1 MVSNTSF
8 NLRADITQIQME
20 SNLESGKE
28 GICLDQQDANVEEK
42 APPRVS
48 ISVSLH
54 FADLTEKT
62 QILVFTYLSDVDLRN
77 ISQVNRA
84 CHQLAGRVTVDWIN
98 QRKNPLVKL
107 MKPHQLEN
115 LLKLHGQRLQ
125 YCDCTG
131 MPISADKD
139 ILYRILALCPNIT
152 HLLLKECGLS
162 DQDMDIII
170 KQPNVKVL
178 NVCSNGLTSKGIEK
192 LVQSSFF
199 LQLTQLNLSQNFIGD
214 DLGSLIFK
222 QEGALEV
229 LNISHDL
236 SSKKIGKKTVT
247 TIVEE
252 MRLKKLRILH
262 LDHNH
267 LDDECIDLLFS
278 KKSASIQLYTI
289 SGNPAKEMM
298 MMEIPF

>member
-1 MVSNTSF
+1 MVFTTSF
-8 NLRADITQIQME
+8 NLRADKTQVQRE
-20 SNLESGKE
+20 FNLEFVKAGR
-28 GICLDQQDANVEEK
+28 CLDQHCADAGEK
-42 APPRVS
+42 ETTHAS

-54 FADLTEKT
+54 FTDLAEKT
-62 QILVFTYLSDVDLRN
+62 HAHVFTYLSDVDLRN

-84 CHQLAGRVTVDWIN
+84 CHQLAGRATVDWIN
-98 QRKNPLVKL
+98 QRKKPLAKL
-107 MKPHQLEN
+107 MKPLQLEN
-115 LLKLHGQRLQ
+115 LLKLHGERLQ

-131 MPISADKD
+131 MPISANKE
-139 ILYRILALCPNIT
+139 ILYRIIALCPNIT
-152 HLLLKECGLS
+152 HLHLKECGLS

-170 KQPNVKVL
+170 KHPNVKVL
-178 NVCSNGLTSKGIEK
+178 NVSSNGLTSKGIEK
-192 LVQSSFF
+192 LVQSTFF

-214 DLGSLIFK
+214 DLGSLMFK
-222 QEGALEV
+222 QDGELEV

-247 TIVEE
+247 SIVEK

-278 KKSASIQLYTI
+278 KKSPSIQLYTI